1 MKLPVVN
8 QCADTD
14 GDGDCHLCAYHNG
27 FVCPKNVRTEYVW
40 QWKPHPFDQWVD
52 YDQRRFDSVEE
63 AMRWTVPEHHL
74 DFRLIKR
81 TTLDKVVSI
90 HRRPRTSN

>member
-1 MKLPVVN
+1 MAVE
-8 QCADTD
+8 A
-14 GDGDCHLCAYHNG
+14 A
-27 FVCPKNVRTEYVW
+27 
-40 QWKPHPFDQWVD
+40 PFDQWVD